1 MLSVEGCGLII
12 KLLCRGIGSLRGT
25 EWVRLKNK
33 VTCGHLTPLKEATTT
48 NHNPEK
54 EIIFNVSLKKTKKT
68 KQNKKLGKKEAWKED
83 VSVQARGRLKFISLQ
98 FA

>member
-54 EIIFNVSLKKTKKT
+54 EIIFNVSLKKTKKNKT
-68 KQNKKLGKKEAWKED
+68 KQEAWKK
-83 VSVQARGRLKFISLQ
+83 RSLERRRECTGQ
-98 FA
+98 RETEIY

>member
-1 MLSVEGCGLII
+1 MLSVEGCALII
-12 KLLCRGIGSLRGT
+12 KLLCRRIGSLKGT
-25 EWVRLKNK
+25 EWVHLKNK
-33 VTCGHLTPLKEATTT
+33 VTCGHLTPIKEATTT

-54 EIIFNVSLKKTKKT
+54 EIIFNVFSAKKT
-68 KQNKKLGKKEAWKED
+68 KQKKEAWKED